1 MFFTRLNRVP
11 RSFPDVNPVFLI
23 FLYFYVPAV
32 SRRPVSMPYY
42 LHFQDFCQAETAL
55 LFFRKGSACC
65 FLTVTGAAALD
76 IHMIRHTLVIAVM
89 NAFYSLTVDADRL
102 AGMCD
107 RTGKRI
113 RSFSLVVKAFTAGVI
128 TIAGMFSCH
137 HDISFTA
144 QAILIIGTTFYDT
157 FQICHISLTFCRS
170 RRPAFFVTN
179 QFVTGQKL
187 HLQKRHAAKEQAQSH
202 HASSLF
208 CAVCGKIYILL
219 DFYL

>member
-1 MFFTRLNRVP
+1 
-11 RSFPDVNPVFLI
+11 
-23 FLYFYVPAV
+23 
-32 SRRPVSMPYY
+32 MPYY

-157 FQICHISLTFCRS
+157 FQTCHISLTFCRS
-170 RRPAFFVTN
+170 RRPSFFVTN

-187 HLQKRHAAKEQAQSH
+187 HLQKKTRGKRADAVPPRVILILCGVRKNIHTTGF
-202 HASSLF
+202 LF
-208 CAVCGKIYILL
+208 MNMIY
-219 DFYL
+219 FYC